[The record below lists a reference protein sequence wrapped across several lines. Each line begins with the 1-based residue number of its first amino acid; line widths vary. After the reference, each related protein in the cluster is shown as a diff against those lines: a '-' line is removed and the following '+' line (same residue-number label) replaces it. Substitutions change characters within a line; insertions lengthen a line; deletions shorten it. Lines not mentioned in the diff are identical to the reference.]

1 MATRA
6 TSRTAART
14 PGTVATQPGSSTAAA
29 RNLAGLELILNDA
42 GIGEDRF
49 ARAAAIAIAELRTGA
64 GPRVDEPAT
73 QFSQAEREIL
83 AAGGLDLTPRRARDP
98 DPLTETAARF
108 AALLAD
114 SEDVAAVAERLGV
127 TRARVRQRALE
138 RSLFALREDDE
149 WRFPRAQFADG
160 APIRGLPAVAIA
172 LPLDI
177 HPVAAWR
184 FLTEP
189 SADLDIADH
198 PTSPL
203 DWLRSGGSPDPIVA
217 IAREL

>member
-6 TSRTAART
+6 
-14 PGTVATQPGSSTAAA
+14 AT
-29 RNLAGLELILNDA
+29 RLELILNDA

-49 ARAAAIAIAELRTGA
+49 TRAAATAIAQLQAGI
-64 GPRVDEPAT
+64 GPRVDAPAT
-73 QFSQAEREIL
+73 QFSEPERDIL
-83 AAGGLDLTPRRARDP
+83 ASGGLDLAPRRARDP
-98 DPLTETAARF
+98 DPLAETAARF

-114 SEDVAAVAERLGV
+114 SDDVAAVAERLGV
-127 TRARVRQRALE
+127 TRARIRQRALE

-160 APIRGLPAVAIA
+160 APIRGLPAVSIA
-172 LPLDI
+172 MPPDL

-189 SADLDIADH
+189 SVALELADH
-198 PTSPL
+198 PVAPL

>member
-6 TSRTAART
+6 TTRA
-14 PGTVATQPGSSTAAA
+14 ATQAATRAAA

-42 GIGEDRF
+42 GIGQDRF
-49 ARAAAIAIAELRTGA
+49 AQAAAVAIAELQAGA
-64 GPRVDEPAT
+64 GPRVDQPAT
-73 QFSQAEREIL
+73 QFSERERDIL
-83 AAGGLDLTPRRARDP
+83 ASAGLDLTPRRARDP

-114 SEDVAAVAERLGV
+114 SDDVAAVAERLGV

-138 RSLFALREDDE
+138 RSLFAIREGDE

-160 APIRGLPAVAIA
+160 APIRGLPAVSIA
-172 LPLDI
+172 MPPDL

-189 SADLDIADH
+189 TVDLELADH
-198 PTSPL
+198 PTTPL